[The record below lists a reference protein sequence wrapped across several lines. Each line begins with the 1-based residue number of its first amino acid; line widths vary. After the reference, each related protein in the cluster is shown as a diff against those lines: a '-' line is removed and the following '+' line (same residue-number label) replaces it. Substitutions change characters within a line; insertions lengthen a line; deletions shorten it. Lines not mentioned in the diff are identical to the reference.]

1 MTERC
6 PLASALNAPT
16 LLTPFSRII
25 PKPFEFLTAGS
36 CERERVV
43 IRRSSQYHETLV
55 SNPHVCATCQP
66 SAEGSP
72 SSAVLHLP
80 SVIYPILTP
89 FALLCGQS
97 SALRSLPRYLMGTR
111 CPGRVS
117 FYNRGQPRRGRRG
130 SSVQSLP
137 RGTGFP
143 ARGFGTGR
151 TLRPPSSAPPPS
163 AVRAPQTVVCMKYSC
178 ASLRQKAASK
188 NARRKKVQ
196 CTVRAE
202 KDPANI
208 S

>member
-1 MTERC
+1 M
-6 PLASALNAPT
+6 
-16 LLTPFSRII
+16 
-25 PKPFEFLTAGS
+25 
-36 CERERVV
+36 V

-55 SNPHVCATCQP
+55 SNPHVCATCLP

-97 SALRSLPRYLMGTR
+97 SALRSLPGYLMGTR
-111 CPGRVS
+111 CPRRVS
-117 FYNRGQPRRGRRG
+117 FSNRGQPRRGRRG

-163 AVRAPQTVVCMKYSC
+163 A
-178 ASLRQKAASK
+178 LRRPRTANCRLHEIFMRLFAAKSGLEK
-188 NARRKKVQ
+188 CTQEESAVHRARRKRPRKHQ
-196 CTVRAE
+196 LKAHRLTAGI
-202 KDPANI
+202 KMD
-208 S
+208 

>member
-43 IRRSSQYHETLV
+43 IRLSSQYHETLV

-97 SALRSLPRYLMGTR
+97 SALRSLPGYLMGTR
-111 CPGRVS
+111 R
-117 FYNRGQPRRGRRG
+117 PRRGWPRLENETRRG
-130 SSVQSLP
+130 HRVPIKYL
-137 RGTGFP
+137 
-143 ARGFGTGR
+143 GR
-151 TLRPPSSAPPPS
+151 ER
-163 AVRAPQTVVCMKYSC
+163 
-178 ASLRQKAASK
+178 
-188 NARRKKVQ
+188 
-196 CTVRAE
+196 RAE
-202 KDPANI
+202 DWPQRSAKGVRI
-208 S
+208 G